1 MDKVTEVSTN
11 HNLFEEKAETKQRL
25 HTEPRRGVRWDVV
38 LGSLSE
44 LHCLLLLASTADCP
58 DSKSRHWFT
67 TSFLQP
73 LPYLV
78 TP

>member
-25 HTEPRRGVRWDVV
+25 HTEPRRGVRWGVV
-38 LGSLSE
+38 LGSLRA
-44 LHCLLLLASTADCP
+44 LHCLLLLTSTADCP